1 MNKQLISLS
10 CAALTVA
17 ALTGCTLTAAETRA
31 ALDDCSANGLNNIV
45 YTRADLSVV
54 GVECTPAPAD
64 VNNAVTVK
72 PPFREI
78 IKKAAVACAR

>member
-1 MNKQLISLS
+1 MKNQILII

-31 ALDDCSANGLNNIV
+31 ALDDCAANGLNNIV
-45 YTRADLSVV
+45 YTRPDQSVV